1 MRIKRS
7 VMLVG
12 WMIVAAGRIRLPDL
26 DERVGYTATIF
37 VEHAATYDDPFTEGI
52 RAIMIAN
59 VGSFA

>member
-1 MRIKRS
+1 
-7 VMLVG
+7 MLVG

-37 VEHAATYDDPFTEGI
+37 VEHAATYDDPFAEGI